1 MREQNV
7 EKIADGTPLNQG
19 RIKLEI
25 QVNLLKMVNSF

>member
-1 MREQNV
+1 M

-19 RIKLEI
+19 SIKLEI